1 MKFNLRK
8 TIMGV
13 AASLPLLFGAS
24 NAMSADVELALA
36 IDRSGS
42 ISGADFALQIGAY
55 ASALNDSTILP
66 QDGSVAIGVWS
77 FGQTVVEHFA
87 MTDITAGNIGNLI
100 TAINGITQFSAG
112 ATALGPAI
120 EDAAAALLAYDTG
133 ATRQVIDVSTDGS
146 GNTGINQVT
155 AATNAIAAGVDTI
168 NCIGVGPFASCNFEM
183 GTNSFEVLAD
193 SFADFESALRLKLRR
208 EITGVPEPMTLALMG
223 IALAGIGAT
232 SKRRKA

>member
-24 NAMSADVELALA
+24 NAMSADIELALA

-55 ASALNDSTILP
+55 ASALNDSNILP

-77 FGQTVVEHFA
+77 FGASVAQHFA
-87 MTDITAGNIGNLI
+87 MADITAGNIGSLI
-100 TAINGITQFSAG
+100 TAINGITQFNSG

-120 EDAAAALLAYDTG
+120 ETATTALLAFDTG
-133 ATRQVIDVSTDGS
+133 ATRQVIDVSTDGF
-146 GNTGINQVT
+146 GNTGTNQVT
-155 AATNAIAAGVDTI
+155 AANNSIAAGVDTI
-168 NCIGVGPFASCNFEM
+168 NCIGVGQNASCNFAT
-183 GTNSFEVLAD
+183 GTNSFSVFAS
-193 SFADFESALRLKLRR
+193 SFADFESALRQKLRR

-232 SKRRKA
+232 RRRQA